1 MSSTNKILA
10 VVDSTG
16 MVWMNPSDV
25 DPMLVG
31 LTPLYT
37 ATQVEQALA
46 NMERRMKADA
56 EHARATTMLD
66 IEASAEAAKE
76 VEIDELAF
84 SDAMNK
90 LDLPV

>member
-16 MVWMNPSDV
+16 MVWMNPSDI
-25 DPMLVG
+25 DPMLAG
-31 LTPLYT
+31 LTPLFT
-37 ATQVEQALA
+37 QGQVEQALA
-46 NMERRMKADA
+46 NMDRRMKADA
-56 EHARATTMLD
+56 EHARATSMLD
-66 IEASAEAAKE
+66 IEASAEEAKD

-84 SDAMNK
+84 SDAMSK

>member
-1 MSSTNKILA
+1 MSSLNRILA

-31 LTPLYT
+31 LTPLFT
-37 ATQVEQALA
+37 ETQVEQALA
-46 NMERRMKADA
+46 NMDRRMKADA
-56 EHARATTMLD
+56 AQARATNMLD

-84 SDAMNK
+84 SDAMSK
-90 LDLPV
+90 LEIPV

>member
-1 MSSTNKILA
+1 MSSLNRILA

-31 LTPLYT
+31 LTPLFT
-37 ATQVEQALA
+37 QTQVEQALA
-46 NMERRMKADA
+46 NMDRRMKADA
-56 EHARATTMLD
+56 AQARATTMLD
-66 IEASAEAAKE
+66 IEASAEDAKD

-90 LDLPV
+90 LELPV